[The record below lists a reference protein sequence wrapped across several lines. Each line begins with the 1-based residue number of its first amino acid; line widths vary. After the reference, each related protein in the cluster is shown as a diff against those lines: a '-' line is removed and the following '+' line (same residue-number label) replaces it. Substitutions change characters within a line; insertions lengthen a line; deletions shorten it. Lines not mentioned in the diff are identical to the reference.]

1 MVKKGI
7 DEELSEA
14 EGDSAGIAKKFKGDL
29 EEALGVS
36 TATADKLRETRYDNL
51 ETIAASMP
59 AELAIAADIGEDTAL
74 KIIAAARK
82 KVEASFEKGT
92 EILER
97 RKSIQKITTGSKELD
112 ALVGGGIETQAI
124 TEAFGKYGSGKTQVG
139 FQLCVNA
146 QLPSEKGGLD
156 GEVLFIDT
164 EGTFRPERVAQM
176 AEAAGLE
183 PEQALSRIHVAQAMN
198 SDHQI
203 FLLEKAEPLIRE
215 KNVKLV
221 IVDSLTSTF
230 RSDYLGRG
238 ELSER
243 QQKLNRH
250 MHQLL
255 RYARNYNLAV
265 YVTNQVMDNP
275 GILFGDPTTP
285 IGGNVLAHTSSYRV
299 YLRRSKEDRRIAK
312 LVDSPNLPDNECV
325 FRVTPEG
332 ITDVD

>member
-1 MVKKGI
+1 MAKKI
-7 DEELSEA
+7 EDELGNESSGEV
-14 EGDSAGIAKKFKGDL
+14 KKFKGDL

-36 TATADKLRETRYDNL
+36 SATADKLRETRYDNL
-51 ETIAASMP
+51 QTLAASMP
-59 AELAIAADIGEDTAL
+59 AELAVAAEIGEDTAL
-74 KIIAAARK
+74 KIISAARK

-92 EILER
+92 DILER
-97 RKSIQKITTGSKELD
+97 RKSIQKISTNSKELD

-124 TEAFGKYGSGKTQVG
+124 TEAFGKFGSGKTQVG

-146 QLPSEKGGLD
+146 QLPVEKGGLD
-156 GEVLFIDT
+156 GNVLFIDT
-164 EGTFRPERVAQM
+164 EGTFRPERIAQVASG
-176 AEAAGLE
+176 AGLE
-183 PEQALSRIHVAQAMN
+183 VEKVLANIHVAQAMN

-203 FLLEKAEPLIRE
+203 FLLEKAEQLIRE
-215 KNVKLV
+215 KNVRLI

-250 MHQLL
+250 LHQLL
-255 RYARNYNLAV
+255 SYARHYNLAV

-285 IGGNVLAHTSSYRV
+285 IGGNVLAHTSSYRL
-299 YLRRSKEDRRIAK
+299 YFRRSKEDRRIAK

-325 FRVTPEG
+325 FRVTEKG
-332 ITDVD
+332 ITDVE